1 MAIIK
6 GGELMLFISN
16 TETGGFKSIAQAT
29 NHTLTITANTSDIS
43 TKDINA
49 GKWTAVDANTF
60 SWTVTSENLVCD
72 DPEGVKYEDLVEYMI
87 NGTEIHG
94 VFGQVGNQTKG
105 TNDEIK
111 VPTGGWTPKTTDGLR
126 GRMIITNLVKNAP
139 VGDNASFTV
148 DFTGIGPLA
157 KFGSGSGVTVL
168 SAETPVKVSSK

>member
-6 GGELMLFISN
+6 GGELMLFISD
-16 TETGGFKSIAQAT
+16 TESGGFKSIAQAT
-29 NHTLTITANTSDIS
+29 NHTLTITANTSDVS

-49 GKWTAVDANTF
+49 GKWTAVDPNTF

-72 DPEGVKYEDLVEYMI
+72 DPKGAKYEDLVDYMI
-87 NGTEIHG
+87 SGKVIYG

-105 TNDEIK
+105 TNDEIL
-111 VPTGGWTPKTTDGLR
+111 VPDGGWTPKQTDGLR

-148 DFTGIGPLA
+148 DFTGIGPLS
-157 KFGSGSGVTVL
+157 KFGSGSGSTVL
-168 SAETPVKVSSK
+168 SAENPVKVASK